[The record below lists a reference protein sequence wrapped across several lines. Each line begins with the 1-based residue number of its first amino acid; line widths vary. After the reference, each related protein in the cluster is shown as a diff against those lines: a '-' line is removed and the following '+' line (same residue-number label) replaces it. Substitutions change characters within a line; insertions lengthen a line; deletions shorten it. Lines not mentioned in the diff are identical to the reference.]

1 MTTIGRYRLEAQI
14 GRGAFGRVYRAY
26 DPATKRTVAIKV
38 LISDEN
44 EDVLAR
50 FRREATA
57 TGNLKHKNI
66 VTVYDYG
73 EHEKTP
79 YLVME
84 FLEGQDLKSALSS
97 GRTFSLVEKTSIM
110 SQLAEGLQ
118 YAHHRGIVHRDIK
131 PANVMILADGTVKIM
146 DFGIARISQS
156 RTRLTRHGDVIGT
169 LAYMGPEVFEGAEID
184 ERSDIFSY
192 GAIYYEIICG
202 KHPFMADEPA
212 RIVYNIT
219 SAQPLPLGPLTS
231 DCPIAL
237 EQLITRAL
245 HRDRELRY
253 QTIEDLLFDLMPIR
267 LQLQSVEAQSLLRK
281 TESLVQSRQIR
292 EAQALIRQ
300 VLLLDPNNTLA
311 RELRERINRELQQQS
326 SRDRCEQLISAGT
339 EQINSL
345 QYSKARETL
354 EAALELVPDHE
365 QAHNLLEQVKST
377 IKKQERAE
385 ALVARARSE
394 LETDQLTDAYRSI
407 LECFQYA
414 PDHKQAIALME
425 TIRAAIKTRERQRR
439 LAEGLAQVEA
449 LIKSDELEQADALLA
464 DLEVTYPSTS
474 KINQLITEVAS
485 LLAAKKRRQ
494 QLLERLDAVRS
505 VLSEKK
511 WAVAVTFLDKLLADF
526 PDEKNVQSLAAYA
539 AEQLHLQQ
547 KAEHIDQIVREAGA
561 AADGRNFEKA
571 LNILDE
577 GLRQYPRDAS
587 LETARART
595 KDLEAIAQ
603 AVADVKRR
611 LDGQEHEQALT
622 AARNVRKCFPKDPE
636 LSAFVVTAE
645 KRFAQQRRQV
655 RIKCALDQ
663 ATTSAAQGRFEEAL
677 QLLRDTATAVG
688 DDPAL
693 TSLYDGIQRQLQEH
707 IEAQRRE
714 QEQQQA
720 IKSAVHRAKQMID
733 STDCSGAVALL
744 EQILKRYPGEA
755 SIASLLADAR
765 NHLA

>member
-1 MTTIGRYRLEAQI
+1 MTTIGRYKLETQI
-14 GRGAFGRVYRAY
+14 GSGGFGRVYRAY
-26 DPATKRTVAIKV
+26 DPATKRTVAIKI
-38 LISDEN
+38 LISEN
-44 EDVLAR
+44 EDLLAR

-84 FLEGQDLKSALSS
+84 YLEGQDLKSALSS

-156 RTRLTRHGDVIGT
+156 PTRLTRHGDVIGT

-202 KHPFMADEPA
+202 RNPFMADEPA

-219 SAQPLPLGPLTS
+219 SAQPLPLGSLTS

-237 EQLITRAL
+237 EQLITRAM

-267 LQLQSVEAQSLLRK
+267 LQLQSVEAQNLLRK
-281 TESLVQSRQIR
+281 TEDLVQSKQIR

-326 SRDRCEQLISAGT
+326 ARDRCGQLTNTAI
-339 EQINSL
+339 EQINSI

-354 EAALELVPDHE
+354 EAALELIPDNE
-365 QAHNLLEQVKST
+365 QAQQLLEQVKST

-394 LETDQLTDAYRSI
+394 L
-407 LECFQYA
+407 
-414 PDHKQAIALME
+414 QA
-425 TIRAAIKTRERQRR
+425 
-439 LAEGLAQVEA
+439 
-449 LIKSDELEQADALLA
+449 
-464 DLEVTYPSTS
+464 
-474 KINQLITEVAS
+474 
-485 LLAAKKRRQ
+485 
-494 QLLERLDAVRS
+494 
-505 VLSEKK
+505 
-511 WAVAVTFLDKLLADF
+511 
-526 PDEKNVQSLAAYA
+526 
-539 AEQLHLQQ
+539 
-547 KAEHIDQIVREAGA
+547 
-561 AADGRNFEKA
+561 
-571 LNILDE
+571 
-577 GLRQYPRDAS
+577 
-587 LETARART
+587 
-595 KDLEAIAQ
+595 
-603 AVADVKRR
+603 
-611 LDGQEHEQALT
+611 
-622 AARNVRKCFPKDPE
+622 
-636 LSAFVVTAE
+636 
-645 KRFAQQRRQV
+645 
-655 RIKCALDQ
+655 
-663 ATTSAAQGRFEEAL
+663 
-677 QLLRDTATAVG
+677 
-688 DDPAL
+688 
-693 TSLYDGIQRQLQEH
+693 
-707 IEAQRRE
+707 
-714 QEQQQA
+714 
-720 IKSAVHRAKQMID
+720 
-733 STDCSGAVALL
+733 
-744 EQILKRYPGEA
+744 
-755 SIASLLADAR
+755 
-765 NHLA
+765 